1 MAEIKRSFHRNLAEA
16 AFYRLR
22 HLTENLLESLM
33 FVQLLI
39 SIMKILFFTFTIGFN
54 FLKIALA

>member
-1 MAEIKRSFHRNLAEA
+1 MAEIKRSFPRNLAEA

-54 FLKIALA
+54 F